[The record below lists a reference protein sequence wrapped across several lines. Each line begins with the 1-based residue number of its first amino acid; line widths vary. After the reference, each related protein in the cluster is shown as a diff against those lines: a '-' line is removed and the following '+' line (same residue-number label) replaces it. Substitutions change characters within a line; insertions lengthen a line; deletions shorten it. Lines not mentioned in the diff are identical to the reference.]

1 MNMSEEE
8 LSGCFHSFLR
18 QDVSSI
24 YLFQLVING
33 QKENMSGSAKELER
47 IKTLKILPCSRE
59 FSPSR
64 SENYKITLLL
74 LKCVTA
80 LSNRDEM
87 YFTLQCIPR

>member
-1 MNMSEEE
+1 MNLSEEE
-8 LSGCFHSFLR
+8 LSGCFHSFHR

-33 QKENMSGSAKELER
+33 QKETMSGSAKALER
-47 IKTLKILPCSRE
+47 IKSLKIRSCSRRE
-59 FSPSR
+59 FSPSG

-74 LKCVTA
+74 LKCVTR

-87 YFTLQCIPR
+87 HVRVHS